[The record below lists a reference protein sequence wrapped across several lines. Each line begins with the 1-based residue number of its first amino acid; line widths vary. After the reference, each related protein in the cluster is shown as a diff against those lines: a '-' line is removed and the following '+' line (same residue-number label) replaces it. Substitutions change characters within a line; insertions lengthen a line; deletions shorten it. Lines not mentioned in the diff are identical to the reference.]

1 MHSEILRVFE
11 CFLWW
16 EVFLESRESVVDAE
30 SDYIDYI
37 VYGCSIVEE
46 NSENSEISEI
56 SENSEISEICEN
68 CEICESEMSQFWPYS
83 AYPDFLRRHRRIIAD
98 GICE

>member
-37 VYGCSIVEE
+37 GYIVYGCSIVEE
-46 NSENSEISEI
+46 NSEI
-56 SENSEISEICEN
+56 SENCEISGISEN